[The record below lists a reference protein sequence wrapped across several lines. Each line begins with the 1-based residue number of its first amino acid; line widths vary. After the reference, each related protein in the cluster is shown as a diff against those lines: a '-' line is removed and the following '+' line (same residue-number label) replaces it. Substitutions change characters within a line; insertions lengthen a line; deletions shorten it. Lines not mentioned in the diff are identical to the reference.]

1 MVQSDALLHP
11 LLLNPAS
18 GFYVAQKCFALQ
30 TCVNPELS
38 GRDPCSIRPAPM
50 SPAPMCQS
58 LTRATQHQR
67 TVTMLAR
74 RDILTRGS
82 LAALV
87 LALAPNALAPKA
99 WAQESKTALFKVVT
113 SKDEIIIGLTTDELK
128 ALGGTDAA
136 AVAHAL
142 AQKGDM
148 AVWQYNV
155 HRGAN
160 GELQESPTAKIGL
173 IANSSLRV
181 EPYSTTYAI
190 VPHQ

>member
-1 MVQSDALLHP
+1 MLRRKML
-11 LLLNPAS
+11 
-18 GFYVAQKCFALQ
+18 
-30 TCVNPELS
+30 TCGL
-38 GRDPCSIRPAPM
+38 
-50 SPAPMCQS
+50 
-58 LTRATQHQR
+58 
-67 TVTMLAR
+67 
-74 RDILTRGS
+74 

-87 LALAPNALAPKA
+87 LLIAPA
-99 WAQESKTALFKVVT
+99 WAQENKVENKISLFKVVT
-113 SKDEIIIGLTTDELK
+113 VKDEIVIGLSTDELK
-128 ALGGTDAA
+128 AIGGTDAS

-160 GELQESPTAKIGL
+160 GELQQAPTAKIGL

-181 EPYSTTYAI
+181 EPYTTPYAI

>member
-1 MVQSDALLHP
+1 
-11 LLLNPAS
+11 
-18 GFYVAQKCFALQ
+18 
-30 TCVNPELS
+30 
-38 GRDPCSIRPAPM
+38 
-50 SPAPMCQS
+50 
-58 LTRATQHQR
+58 
-67 TVTMLAR
+67 MLAR
-74 RDILTRGS
+74 RDILKCGS
-82 LAALV
+82 MATLLVASVQALV
-87 LALAPNALAPKA
+87 PAA
-99 WAQESKTALFKVVT
+99 WAQETKTALFKVVT

-148 AVWQYNV
+148 AAWQYNV
-155 HRGAN
+155 HRGAD

>member
-1 MVQSDALLHP
+1 
-11 LLLNPAS
+11 
-18 GFYVAQKCFALQ
+18 
-30 TCVNPELS
+30 
-38 GRDPCSIRPAPM
+38 
-50 SPAPMCQS
+50 
-58 LTRATQHQR
+58 
-67 TVTMLAR
+67 MLAR
-74 RDILTRGS
+74 RDILTCGS
-82 LAALV
+82 LAALLV
-87 LALAPNALAPKA
+87 ALAPNAR
-99 WAQESKTALFKVVT
+99 AQETKQETKTALFKVVT

-160 GELQESPTAKIGL
+160 GELQESPTARIGL

-181 EPYSTTYAI
+181 EPYSTTYTI

>member
-1 MVQSDALLHP
+1 
-11 LLLNPAS
+11 
-18 GFYVAQKCFALQ
+18 
-30 TCVNPELS
+30 
-38 GRDPCSIRPAPM
+38 
-50 SPAPMCQS
+50 
-58 LTRATQHQR
+58 
-67 TVTMLAR
+67 MLAR
-74 RDILTRGS
+74 RDILTCGS
-82 LAALV
+82 LAALLV
-87 LALAPNALAPKA
+87 ALAPNAR
-99 WAQESKTALFKVVT
+99 AQETKQENKTALFKVVT

-160 GELQESPTAKIGL
+160 GELQESPTARIGL
-173 IANSSLRV
+173 MANSSLRV
-181 EPYSTTYAI
+181 EPYSTTYTI